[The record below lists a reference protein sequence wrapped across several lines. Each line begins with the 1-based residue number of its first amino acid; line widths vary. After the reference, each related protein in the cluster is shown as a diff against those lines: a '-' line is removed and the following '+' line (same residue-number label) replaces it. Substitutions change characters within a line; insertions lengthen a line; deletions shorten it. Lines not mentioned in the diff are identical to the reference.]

1 MNKALTFTDS
11 EAIAVKEDRETIT
24 EKDPFHSFPGLSRQ
38 RIDSFFK
45 EPSLEPD
52 DPKAQTPGKSD
63 GLDSQPLPLKK
74 KAPIAFLPK
83 RPYHPRTFSS
93 LQRWEGYVIEILDE
107 YFIARITDLD
117 DEHEDEEIE
126 VMFSEISEDD
136 QELIRPGAI
145 FNWHIGYEMERG
157 TVKRSSIIRFRRMPK
172 WTESD
177 KEKAESF
184 EKELK
189 HFLNGF

>member
-1 MNKALTFTDS
+1 
-11 EAIAVKEDRETIT
+11 
-24 EKDPFHSFPGLSRQ
+24 
-38 RIDSFFK
+38 
-45 EPSLEPD
+45 
-52 DPKAQTPGKSD
+52 
-63 GLDSQPLPLKK
+63 
-74 KAPIAFLPK
+74 
-83 RPYHPRTFSS
+83 
-93 LQRWEGYVIEILDE
+93 
-107 YFIARITDLD
+107 
-117 DEHEDEEIE
+117 
-126 VMFSEISEDD
+126 MFSEISEDD